1 MRLGDR
7 GVLVAIAML
16 AAIEGL
22 EKSLRAWATLPL
34 DSLPKMA
41 LLELAPLRAAYDE
54 LVDVLEGAAPTP
66 AAERAAAI
74 ARDIIATRDAI
85 EPPSKTEKRAIEQ
98 AMMTLAGQRERVDED
113 LGRLQHLIDGG
124 RFDDSPTKW
133 KAKKESK
140 A

>member
-1 MRLGDR
+1 MSASTVVVLLALALGIGAVLVLAGGLAVA
-7 GVLVAIAML
+7 GVLLVARLVI
-16 AAIEGL
+16 
-22 EKSLRAWATLPL
+22 LRDDA
-34 DSLPKMA
+34 
-41 LLELAPLRAAYDE
+41 R
-54 LVDVLEGAAPTP
+54 